1 MQNRWWA
8 AASLAAATV
17 ILAACGSTASG
28 SSATSSTPTA
38 SAAASSSSSMATSGA
53 GIKTA
58 STSIGTVLTSAS
70 GLTLYW
76 FAPDTATTS
85 ACNGSCAAYWPPVI
99 SKMTAASGVSL
110 PGKFGT
116 IKRSDGQ
123 LQATYAGH
131 PLYTY
136 KGDTAAG
143 QCVASSMLVIYANPR
158 GTSASC
164 KRLRRVMRP
173 PSGHV
178 ADFWSSTPRSCSRSC
193 LRRWTR
199 QSSRRRCRRSS
210 ATWAV

>member
-17 ILAACGSTASG
+17 ILAACGS
-28 SSATSSTPTA
+28 SATSSTPTA
-38 SAAASSSSSMATSGA
+38 SAAASALSSMATSGA

-58 STSIGTVLTSAS
+58 STSIGSVLTSAS

-143 QCVASSMLVIYANPR
+143 QTHGNGLNASGGLWWAVTRSEE
-158 GTSASC
+158 
-164 KRLRRVMRP
+164 RRVRK
-173 PSGHV
+173 GG
-178 ADFWSSTPRSCSRSC
+178 AAR
-193 LRRWTR
+193 
-199 QSSRRRCRRSS
+199 
-210 ATWAV
+210 